1 MVFGVLE
8 HTILFSEM
16 RSGAF
21 AWTDD
26 DLSAEL
32 ARAFLAYLVVPTRP
46 A

>member
-1 MVFGVLE
+1 
-8 HTILFSEM
+8 M

-26 DLSAEL
+26 DLSIEL
-32 ARAFLAYLVVPTRP
+32 ARAFLAYLVVPARP